1 MSVDNILNKL
11 NESLESIG
19 EEETAPITL
28 SDVMVGSYSEWEAV
42 SEDVLTR
49 EEQERVYFEAEEEHR
64 QNIQIQ
70 SQVLS
75 RANPVLANAVR
86 LGIAQSA
93 MRNNYDK
100 LFGSRATEFARPGS
114 VSSMFS
120 PAAYLT
126 ELYRETHDLYPPD
139 SSCHLASRRPDL
151 AKLVLSQRNMD
162 EEISTLSLSNDM
174 LMEIVEAESK
184 SSRDGVL
191 EMLST
196 YRQTGG
202 TPYHQPYET
211 IRQSIILRD
220 EHFTAFIKNPDVTSQ
235 VDMAT
240 LNAIR
245 ANISPELFNILTE
258 EITSSNAEML
268 VKRNFGDIDISAF
281 NNVALLARYYGI
293 SHEEMAKLLAV
304 ILPHQEF
311 IEGQQYYQNDQLI
324 SLSEHNGTLEA
335 RVLQRTYGHNSSQF
349 GYVELLPVSG
359 DNYLLRFTVR
369 NGAAGPTTQ
378 VRIGTTGPESSDI
391 IRDTGIIPGHNIPAT
406 VPVTLTQNPLNNG
419 ITFGVTRYNPN
430 GNYQYATVTFRQN
443 VSSFNLLLLKL
454 NKLIRLYRATGICPT
469 NLHAVLDSAGP
480 DLAINGETLSQL
492 FWVNQYMQHYGVG
505 RKEAM
510 TLSGSTISRVSYSD
524 ETSDFD
530 LLFNTPA
537 LGGNYF
543 SADETSLS
551 LRPADTADTF
561 RTGVLKRA
569 FQVNDAELFTLWCL
583 ARGTS
588 SPPAFTCTIG
598 NISTLYRIAL
608 MARVHH
614 LSISELSML
623 VSVSPYATVPL
634 GSLPRQQLT
643 EANVLFYLI
652 TEWLNTQGLSVGELF
667 MMTTTR
673 HSTAMTPDIE
683 SLIATLQNGLANQ
696 PPDVND
702 EARINMAAPFIA
714 AAAQLDSNE
723 TAVAVLNWINQLRPA
738 GLTVAQ
744 FLNLVE
750 GYSASG
756 NNNSLVSFCQTLAQ
770 LTLIVRSMGLSAEEV
785 AFAVS
790 RPGDLLAGAAT
801 LTPSLLMVR
810 SLGCFHRWL
819 QQCGNAA
826 TEVLSSLRVGTLSAA
841 RLALAMGLD
850 ENIVAQG
857 LAQQNAGASAFAT
870 WTDIDVTLQWI
881 NISSLLGIT
890 PSGMAALM
898 SLKYQQGN
906 MHPFSRW
913 NEISHTM
920 QAGLN
925 ERQTSALQATLGE
938 SLSHA
943 LSTYVIN
950 NIAPVHVTDR
960 DALYSWLLL
969 DNQVA
974 ADVKTTR
981 LAEAIASIQL
991 YVNRGLHGQEEMV
1004 SDAVRSRRFLREWDT
1019 WNRRYSTWAGVSR
1032 LAYYPENYI
1041 DPTMRIGQTGMMD
1054 EMLQSLSQSQLN
1066 SNTVEE
1072 AFKTYM
1078 TRFEEVANLEV
1089 VSGYHDNSSS
1099 RSGMMYL
1106 IGHQA
1111 TADKYYWRT
1120 LDHDKEQYGQFPA
1133 NAWSE
1138 WREIT
1143 TAAMPF
1149 NRQIRPVIF
1158 NSRLYVVWLEQRENS
1173 SADGQT
1179 RTLSYELRYSFLR
1192 HDSTW
1197 SEVSSVSLDEHFSGT
1212 EISRFAPLSLYC
1224 SRAAESG
1231 AMVILFYA
1239 PQANSDANR
1248 TTPVQGL
1255 LIDTHHEARRNT
1267 AASGVRDY
1275 LWRQLD
1281 TTTVTHV
1288 SMLYAPGMTNAPGIT
1303 VPSSASLSHGW
1314 GHDKLTIMDGGS
1326 VQNVRVTGTT
1336 DTEVSLQADINVR
1349 VLYNGDSGTRTR
1361 FQVDLMKHFGNMGD
1375 SFHIYNNITINRHHN
1390 STRLLHFPVYRMAA
1404 NGNTTP
1410 QLLVHR
1416 THTADGLRAWIPGLS
1431 RNLTSTSR
1439 ERQVSLPVTGVTD
1452 TQFIGQYIF
1461 IEDPS
1466 RTATDV
1472 HNGYTI
1478 RTAIDTRAVRV
1489 DVSVAG
1495 VTASFNAHDHI
1506 SASEL
1511 PVQSFDGT
1519 VYRFRN
1525 VRLTVPRSAFLNN
1538 QATLSFR
1545 LSSQA
1550 VDGRNLGNQQGT
1562 LTLTQSSSENSIQ
1575 IHKGASGEQYL
1586 QKEAIR
1592 TRLNTLFARS
1602 LVARARQ
1609 GLNAVL
1615 SMETQLMQ
1623 EPMLGE
1629 GSYVDVRFPRYDRA
1643 LHGDGWFKLVLVGAI
1658 NSGNEPRSVHVVAS
1672 GHVSAE
1678 HETVVRIF
1686 LPFIPGVIYE
1696 PDIVYIGVEYSDAGF
1711 TEPRRNMQ
1719 RFDFNHQTRAFE
1731 HTVQDSYTTRGLS
1744 VSVSDDRF
1752 EPMDFRGANAL
1763 YFWEMFYYVPMMAFS
1778 RLLAESRFTEAT
1790 QWIKYVWDP
1799 EGYLVD
1805 GQRAPYQWNVR
1816 PLEEDTSWNENPLDS
1831 VDPDAVA
1838 QADPMHYK
1846 VATFMAYLD
1855 MLLARGDMAY
1865 RKLERDTLNE
1875 AKMWYVQA
1883 LNILGHKPFLS
1894 TSDGW
1899 SNPLLENAA
1908 DKVRQV
1914 NTQEALLAVRNAAP
1928 DAQPRTAN
1936 SLLDLFLPQYNEK
1949 LINYW
1954 QTLEQRL
1961 FNLRN
1966 NMSIDGQPLSLPIF
1980 ASPASPESLLSAAV
1994 SGFRGGSSLPES
2006 IKTVYRFPVMLRN
2019 AREMTDQLEQF
2030 GTTLLSLIER
2040 QDESALSVMFHTHGM
2055 ELMHQGI
2062 ALQDKTIEE
2071 IDADRKALEE
2081 NRLSTQLRFSHFTR
2095 MCDED
2100 VSAGERHSMELALA
2114 SSVLANTAIVPYT
2127 VAAALDMMPN
2137 IWGFAFGG
2145 THFGAVAQ
2153 GVGAGIEITAGT
2165 LQGVSDRV
2173 GQSEA
2178 YRRRLQEWELERDT
2192 AESELKEVD
2201 AHLATLAIRHEAAVM
2216 QKAYLETE
2224 YGQARAQ
2231 HAFIQGQFTGE
2242 ALYSWLRGRLAAIY
2256 YQFYDL
2262 TVSRCLMAEE
2272 AYRWTTGN
2280 DAARFIRPGAWQGT
2294 YAGLMAAET
2303 LKLNLTQ
2310 MEQAFLRQDE
2320 REKEVTRT
2328 VSMADLFQ
2336 GLSGGNSF
2344 TLADKITEMVA
2355 SGQGSAGT
2363 STTGLRMSGGQL
2375 QAMVRLSD
2383 LNIMQDYPTSI
2394 GSKRRIRQVSVTL
2407 PTPMGL
2413 YQDIRAV
2420 LNYGGSMVLPQGC
2433 NAQVVSHGMDDNGQF
2448 QLNFND
2454 ERWLPFEGIPV
2465 DDGGT
2470 LTLSFPDAAN
2480 RQKALLET
2488 LSDII
2493 LHIRYTIIS

>member
-1 MSVDNILNKL
+1 MSGENILNKL
-11 NESLESIG
+11 NESLENIS
-19 EEETAPITL
+19 EDDTAPVTL
-28 SDVMVGSYSEWEAV
+28 SDVMVVSYSEWEEV
-42 SEDVLTR
+42 SADILTW
-49 EEQERVYFEAEEEHR
+49 EEQTFVYQEAEEEHK

-100 LFGSRATEFARPGS
+100 LFGTRATEFTRPGS

-139 SSCHLASRRPDL
+139 SSYHLANRRPDL

-162 EEISTLSLSNDM
+162 EEISTLALSNDM
-174 LMEIVEAESK
+174 LMQIVEAENENLP
-184 SSRDGVL
+184 DGVL

-211 IRQSIILRD
+211 IRQSIILQD
-220 EHFTAFIKNPDVTSQ
+220 EHFTAFVKNPDVTSR
-235 VDMAT
+235 VDTST

-245 ANISPELFNILTE
+245 ANISPELFTILTE
-258 EITSSNAEML
+258 EITDGNAAML
-268 VKRNFGDIDISAF
+268 VKRNFGDVDISAF
-281 NNVALLARYYGI
+281 KNVALLGRFYGI
-293 SHEEMAKLLAV
+293 SHDEMSELLAV
-304 ILPHQEF
+304 MLPNQEF
-311 IEGQQYYQNDQLI
+311 VEGQQYYQNDQLI
-324 SLSEHNGTLEA
+324 TMSENNGTLEA
-335 RVLQRTYGHNSSQF
+335 HTFKRTYGQNGSQF

-359 DNYLLRFTVR
+359 NNYLLRFTVR
-369 NGAAGPTTQ
+369 IGAAGPATQ
-378 VRIGTTGPESSDI
+378 VRIGTTGTQSSDI
-391 IRDTGIIPGHNIPAT
+391 FRGTGIIPGHNIPAT
-406 VPVTLTQNPLNNG
+406 VPVTLTQNTLTNG

-430 GNYQYATVTFRQN
+430 GTFAYAIVTFRQN

-454 NKLIRLYRATGICPT
+454 NKLIRLYRATGISPA
-469 NLHAVLDSAGP
+469 NLRAVMDTAGQ
-480 DLAINGETLSQL
+480 DLNINDETLSQL
-492 FWVNQYMQHYGVG
+492 FWVKQYMQHYGVG
-505 RKEAM
+505 RREAM
-510 TLSGSTISRVSYSD
+510 ALSGSTISQIAYGND
-524 ETSDFD
+524 NSDFD
-530 LLFNTPA
+530 FLFNIPA

-543 SADETSLS
+543 SADGTSLG
-551 LRPADTADTF
+551 LRPTDTADTF

-583 ARGTS
+583 ARGTTT
-588 SPPAFTCTIG
+588 PPAFTCTIE
-598 NISTLYRIAL
+598 NISALYRLAL
-608 MARVHH
+608 MVFVHH

-623 VSVSPYATVPL
+623 VSVSPYASVPL
-634 GSLPRQQLT
+634 GSLSRQQLT

-652 TEWLNTQGLSVGELF
+652 TEWLNTQGLSAGELF

-673 HSTAMTPDIE
+673 HSPDMTPDIE
-683 SLIATLQNGLANQ
+683 SLIVTLQNGLANQ

-723 TAVAVLNWINQLRPA
+723 TAVAVLIWINQIRPA
-738 GLTVAQ
+738 GLTVTQ
-744 FLNLVE
+744 FLTLVE
-750 GYSASG
+750 GFSTSG

-770 LTLIVRSMGLSAEEV
+770 LTLIVRSLGLSAEEV
-785 AFAVS
+785 TFAVS
-790 RPGDLLAGAAT
+790 RPGTFLTGTAT
-801 LTPSLLMVR
+801 LSPSLLMVR
-810 SLGCFHRWL
+810 SLGRFHRWL

-826 TEVLSSLRVGTLSAA
+826 TEILSSLRAGTLSAS

-857 LAQQNAGASAFAT
+857 LAQQNASASAFT
-870 WTDIDVTLQWI
+870 SWVDIDVTLQWV
-881 NISSLLGIT
+881 NVSGLLGIT
-890 PSGMAALM
+890 PSGIAALM
-898 SLKYQQGN
+898 SLKYQQNN
-906 MHPFSRW
+906 MQPYSRW
-913 NEISHTM
+913 NEISNTM

-925 ERQTSALQATLGE
+925 ERQTTALQAALAE

-943 LSTYVIN
+943 LSTYAIKN
-950 NIAPVHVTDR
+950 LSPVDVMDR
-960 DALYSWLLL
+960 DDLYSWLLL
-969 DNQVA
+969 DNQVS

-1004 SDAVRSRRFLREWDT
+1004 SDAVRSRRFLRDWDT
-1019 WNRRYSTWAGVSR
+1019 WNKRYSTWSGVSR
-1032 LAYYPENYI
+1032 LVYYPENYI
-1041 DPTMRIGQTGMMD
+1041 DPAMRIGQTGMMD

-1066 SNTVEE
+1066 SNTVEDT
-1072 AFKTYM
+1072 FKTYM

-1089 VSGYHDNSSS
+1089 VSGYHDSSSS

-1111 TADKYYWRT
+1111 TAGKYYWRT

-1149 NRQIRPVIF
+1149 NGQIRPVVF
-1158 NSRLYVVWLEQRENS
+1158 NSRLYVVWLEQREIS
-1173 SADGQT
+1173 SSDGQS
-1179 RTLSYELRYSFLR
+1179 RSLSYELRYSFLR
-1192 HDSTW
+1192 HDGTW
-1197 SEVSSVSLDEHFSGT
+1197 SEVSSVALDEHFSGT
-1212 EISRFAPLSLYC
+1212 EISRFAPLNLYC
-1224 SRAAESG
+1224 SRSADTG
-1231 AMVILFYA
+1231 AMVVLFYS
-1239 PQANSDANR
+1239 PQTTSEANR

-1255 LIDTHHEARRNT
+1255 LIDAHHEARRNT
-1267 AASGVRDY
+1267 AASAARDY
-1275 LWRQLD
+1275 LWKQLN
-1281 TTTVTHV
+1281 TTTIKHV
-1288 SMLYAPGMTNAPGIT
+1288 SQLNAPG
-1303 VPSSASLSHGW
+1303 VSAPNSVTLNYGW
-1314 GHDKLTIMDGGS
+1314 GHDSLSIMSGGS

-1336 DTEVSLQADINVR
+1336 DTKVTLLADINVR
-1349 VLYNGDSGTRTR
+1349 VIYNGQNGTRTR
-1361 FQVDLMKHFGNMGD
+1361 FQVDLMKRFGNMGD
-1375 SFHIYNNITINRHHN
+1375 SFFIYNGISINPDHN
-1390 STRLLHFPVYRMAA
+1390 QTRRIHTPVYRMAA

-1410 QLLVHR
+1410 ALLVHR
-1416 THTADGLRAWIPGLS
+1416 TDGASGLSAWLPGLRGT
-1431 RNLTSTSR
+1431 LTSTSR
-1439 ERQVSLPVTGVTD
+1439 EQQVSMPVTGVAD
-1452 TQFIGQYIF
+1452 AQFIGQYIF
-1461 IEDPS
+1461 IQDGS

-1472 HNGYTI
+1472 HSGYTI
-1478 RTAIDTRAVRV
+1478 RTAIDPRTVRV

-1495 VTASFNAHDHI
+1495 VTTSFKAQEHI
-1506 SASEL
+1506 NASEL
-1511 PVQSFDGT
+1511 PVQNFNGT

-1538 QATLSFR
+1538 QATLNFS
-1545 LSSQA
+1545 LSAQA
-1550 VDGRNLGNQQGT
+1550 VDGRSLGRQQGT
-1562 LTLTQSSSENSIQ
+1562 LTLTQTVGESALQIVMGSES
-1575 IHKGASGEQYL
+1575 EQYL
-1586 QKEAIR
+1586 QKGAYR
-1592 TRLNTLFARS
+1592 TRLNTLFARK

-1615 SMETQLMQ
+1615 SMETQQMQ
-1623 EPMLGE
+1623 EPMLGL
-1629 GSYVDVRFPRYDRA
+1629 GCYVDVRFPRYSRA
-1643 LHGDGWFKLVLVGAI
+1643 LHGDGWFILFVVGARDNPDGSNNRTTDI
-1658 NSGNEPRSVHVVAS
+1658 IAS
-1672 GHVSAE
+1672 GHVSNDE
-1678 HETVVRIF
+1678 ETTVRVFVPFNTGLRHEPHLVY
-1686 LPFIPGVIYE
+1686 LGVQ
-1696 PDIVYIGVEYSDAGF
+1696 YSDVTLMDTF
-1711 TEPRRNMQ
+1711 RNMQ
-1719 RFDFNHQTRAFE
+1719 SFE
-1731 HTVQDSYTTRGLS
+1731 FQPSTGLLTASSENLNRTRGLNS
-1744 VSVSDDRF
+1744 FVLDDRS
-1752 EPMDFRGANAL
+1752 EPMDFRGSNAL

-1790 QWIKYVWDP
+1790 QWIKYIWDP

-1816 PLEEDTSWNENPLDS
+1816 PLEEDTSWNESPLDS

-1855 MLLARGDMAY
+1855 MLIARGDMAY

-1899 SNPLLENAA
+1899 SNPQLENAA

-1914 NTQEALLAVRNAAP
+1914 NTQEALMAVRDAAP

-1949 LINYW
+1949 LVNYW

-1980 ASPASPESLLSAAV
+1980 ASPASPDSLLSAAV
-1994 SGFRGGSSLPES
+1994 SGFRGGSSLPGS
-2006 IKTVYRFPVMLRN
+2006 FKTVYRFPVMLRN
-2019 AREMTDQLEQF
+2019 AREMAEQLAQF
-2030 GTTLLSLIER
+2030 GTTLLSLTER

-2081 NRLSTQLRFSHFTR
+2081 NRLSTQQRFTHFTR

-2114 SSVLANTAIVPYT
+2114 SSVLASTAIVPYT

-2165 LQGVSDRV
+2165 LQGASDRV

-2201 AHLATLAIRHEAAVM
+2201 AHLATLAIRCEAAVM

-2294 YAGLMAAET
+2294 CAGLMAAET

-2328 VSMADLFQ
+2328 VSMADLFR

-2344 TLADKITEMVA
+2344 SLADRITEMVA

-2363 STTGLRMSGGQL
+2363 DTTGLRMSGGQL

-2383 LNIMQDYPTSI
+2383 LNIMQDYPASL
-2394 GSKRRIRQVSVTL
+2394 GSKRRIRQVSITL
-2407 PTPMGL
+2407 PALMGP

-2420 LNYGGSMVLPQGC
+2420 LSYGGSVVLPQGC

-2454 ERWLPFEGIPV
+2454 ERWMPFEGIPV
-2465 DDGGT
+2465 NDRGA

-2493 LHIRYTIIS
+2493 MHIRYTITG